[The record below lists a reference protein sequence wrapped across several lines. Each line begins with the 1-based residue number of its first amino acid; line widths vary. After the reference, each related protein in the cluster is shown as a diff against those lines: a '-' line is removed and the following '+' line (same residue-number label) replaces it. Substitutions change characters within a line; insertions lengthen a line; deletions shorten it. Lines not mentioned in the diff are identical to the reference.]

1 MPITSWLHIKD
12 REEILKAATN
22 AFVVWDFDGVI
33 ANSEPIHAIT
43 YQTLLKEFG
52 VIFQTANFSRFVGL
66 REEDIWETLLSEYGI
81 SSTIEELKNRR
92 RRLFLSLAMKE
103 LHPSWLILDL
113 TEQIQNVA
121 INQVVLSN
129 GDPETIRSLISHW
142 GLSHRVEYMPNA
154 SGSDKSTQLKDL
166 LAKNKKTVVFEDNEK
181 FLQMSKSLGAYT
193 IQVEHAFSTG
203 GKMDSADVL
212 VRI

>member
-1 MPITSWLHIKD
+1 MTTVSWLGVND
-12 REEILKAATN
+12 REEILEAATN
-22 AFVVWDFDGVI
+22 AFVVWDFDGVL

-52 VIFQTANFSRFVGL
+52 VIFQTTDFSRFVGF

-92 RRLFLSLAMKE
+92 RRLFLSLAMKQ
-103 LHPSWLILDL
+103 LQPSWLLLDL
-113 TEQIQNVA
+113 AEQILNVA
-121 INQVVLSN
+121 MNQVVLSN
-129 GDPETIRSLISHW
+129 GDPEAIRSLISHW
-142 GLSHRVEYMPNA
+142 GLSHLVEYIPNE
-154 SGSDKSTQLKDL
+154 SGSDKSTQLTEM

-181 FLQMSKSLGAYT
+181 FLQMAKSLGAYT
-193 IQVEHAFSTG
+193 VQVGHAFSTG